1 MGSQK
6 LQTRLSRCICAASPV
21 ITLDIGCGGCHGR
34 SSAITPP
41 IKLCVVYNHDPPSV
55 CSYTSSDA
63 KLLVVHHQL
72 LERDEFLSEICDRL
86 EHAQQ
91 RYKYFYDEHH

>member
-1 MGSQK
+1 MYLCCLTSDRPRHW
-6 LQTRLSRCICAASPV
+6 LRWLPWAEFCYN
-21 ITLDIGCGGCHGR
+21 
-34 SSAITPP
+34 SSYQA
-41 IKLCVVYNHDPPSV
+41 LLRVSLFCVVYNHDPPSV

-63 KLLVVHHQL
+63 KLPVVHHQL